1 MKFSDEMISAYADG
15 ELQGGEKTEFES
27 VLEHDIELQQAL
39 AHVNGLKLQLHEAY
53 HQIEIPAHVQ
63 QKTLGKR
70 MAAYAML
77 LMLVFGSGWMSGDLM
92 HEQSSPVLQAALQS
106 ENASPV
112 TDKVGRYI
120 LHIGTH
126 DNAKFKR
133 ALDEVE
139 VLLVNYS
146 SSKIPVELEV
156 IANAGGLNLLRNDG
170 SAFAQKVKRISEQ
183 YPNVK
188 FIACSNAIE
197 RLREQGIEP
206 NLINTVRKGP
216 TALDQVVR
224 RMNEGWTYVKI

>member
-15 ELQGGEKTEFES
+15 ELQGGEKAEFES

-53 HQIEIPAHVQ
+53 HQVEVPAHVQ
-63 QKTLGKR
+63 HKTFGRR
-70 MAAYAML
+70 MASYAML
-77 LMLVFGSGWMSGDLM
+77 LVLVFGSGWMSGDLM
-92 HEQSSPVLQAALQS
+92 HAPSSPVLQAALQA
-106 ENASPV
+106 ENMSSV
-112 TDKVGRYI
+112 SDGTGKYI

-146 SSKIPVELEV
+146 QNKKPVELEV

-170 SAFAQKVKRISEQ
+170 SPFAQKVKQISEK

-188 FIACSNAIE
+188 FIACTNAIE

-206 NLINTVRKGP
+206 NLINAVHKGP
-216 TALDQVVR
+216 TALDQVVK